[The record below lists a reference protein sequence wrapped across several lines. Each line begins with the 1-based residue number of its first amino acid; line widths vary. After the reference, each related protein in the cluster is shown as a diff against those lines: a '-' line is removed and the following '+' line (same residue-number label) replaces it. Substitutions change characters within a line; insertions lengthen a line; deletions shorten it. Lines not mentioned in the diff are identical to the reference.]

1 MPSLSDTAPTWTP
14 GACPHDC
21 PDRCSWQVKVEDGTA
36 VELVG
41 DKLQPFTRGV
51 LCAKVDHYLDRVY
64 SPDRVLHPLR
74 RVGAKGDGQFERV
87 GWDEAIADVAARLHR
102 LLDQHG
108 ATTVLPYSYMGTQG
122 IVQTSSL
129 DRRFFARLGATRL
142 ERNICASTAG
152 RGIVAT
158 LGATTGMLPEDI
170 AHSRFIILWGTNT
183 MVTNLHLWPFIRR
196 ARAAGATVVVI
207 DPLRTRTAAQAD
219 WHLRP
224 LPGTDAA
231 LALGM
236 MHVIVSE
243 DRHDTDYV
251 ARHTLGFDRLCDRLD
266 DYPPAR
272 VAAITGLPADDVV
285 RLARAY
291 AETQPSAI
299 RVLVG
304 MEHHAHGAMAFRTIA
319 CLPALVGAWRRRGG
333 GIVDFTAKPH
343 YQALNV
349 AGVEKRALEDRSIR
363 SVNMVQ
369 LGEALT
375 GEAMAPPI
383 HALIVYNSN
392 PAVIAPNLNRVRAGL
407 AREDLF
413 TIVHEQFL
421 TDTARYADYVFP
433 ATTQVEHL
441 DLLWSWGH
449 TYVTLNRPAIAP
461 LGEAV
466 PNTEFFRRLASA
478 LGLQEPDL
486 YEPDE
491 SLVRAALDSDHPYLN
506 GITFERLWED
516 GWAPLNLPGDWR
528 PFANGGFPTPSGKC
542 EFYAGHLEALGLDPL
557 PTFEPANESP
567 AGDAA
572 LAARFPLLLMTP
584 KTPLHFLNSSYANL
598 PRHLRAEPEPRLD
611 IHPDDA
617 ACRGIIDG
625 DPVRVFNDRGAIHL
639 HARVADRVRPGVVA
653 VPFGWWT
660 AHVPAGALAN
670 TLTADGLSD
679 LGGGGDWHDTLVQ
692 VSRAEVPE
700 FQVVPNPS
708 GLVPGVDPQKLD
720 QPHDSPETQ
729 VFTV

>member
-1 MPSLSDTAPTWTP
+1 MPTRSDTTSTWIP

-64 SPDRVLHPLR
+64 SPARVLHPLKR
-74 RVGAKGDGQFERV
+74 IGAKGDGAFERV
-87 GWDEAIADVAARLHR
+87 GWDEAIADVAARLRR
-102 LLDQHG
+102 LIDQHG

-183 MVTNLHLWPFIRR
+183 VVTNLHLWPFIRQ

-207 DPLRTRTAAQAD
+207 DPLKTRTAAQAD

-236 MHVIVSE
+236 MHVIVKE
-243 DRHDTDYV
+243 DRHDKDYV
-251 ARHTLGFDRLCDRLD
+251 ERHTLGFDRLCTRLD
-266 DYPPAR
+266 DYPPER
-272 VAAITGLPADDVV
+272 VAAITGLQADDVV

-291 AETQPSAI
+291 AEIQPSAI
-299 RVLVG
+299 RMLVG

-319 CLPALVGAWRRRGG
+319 CLPALVGAWRHRGG

-349 AGVEKRALEDRSIR
+349 AGAEKRELEDRSIR

-375 GEAMAPPI
+375 SKAMAPPI

-413 TIVHEQFL
+413 TVVHEQFL

-466 PNTEFFRRLASA
+466 PNTEFFRRLANA
-478 LGLQEPDL
+478 LGLREADL
-486 YEPDE
+486 YESDE
-491 SLVRAALDSDHPYLN
+491 SLVHTALDSDHPYLN
-506 GITFERLWED
+506 GVTFERLWEH

-528 PFANGGFPTPSGKC
+528 PFADGGFPTPSGKC
-542 EFYAGHLEALGLDPL
+542 EFYAEHLEALGLDPL
-557 PTFEPANESP
+557 PTFEPASESP

-611 IHPDDA
+611 IHPVDA
-617 ACRGIIDG
+617 EPRDIADG

-639 HARVADRVRPGVVA
+639 HARLADRVRPGVVA

-660 AHVPAGALAN
+660 EHAPAGALAN
-670 TLTADGLSD
+670 VLTADGLSD

-692 VSRAEVPE
+692 VRRAEEPHT
-700 FQVVPNPS
+700 QP
-708 GLVPGVDPQKLD
+708 LD
-720 QPHDSPETQ
+720 GSQAG
-729 VFTV
+729 

>member
-1 MPSLSDTAPTWTP
+1 MPTLSDTAPTWIP

-21 PDRCSWQVKVEDGTA
+21 PDRCSWQVKVEDGAA

-74 RVGAKGDGQFERV
+74 RVGAKGDGKFERV
-87 GWDEAIADVAARLHR
+87 GWDEAITDVAARLR
-102 LLDQHG
+102 SLIDQHG

-142 ERNICASTAG
+142 ERSICASTAG

-183 MVTNLHLWPFIRR
+183 VVTNLHLWPFIRK

-207 DPLRTRTAAQAD
+207 DPLKTRTAAQSD

-236 MHVIVSE
+236 MHVIVKE
-243 DRHDTDYV
+243 GRHDKDYV
-251 ARHTLGFDRLCDRLD
+251 EQHTLGFDRLCARLD
-266 DYPPAR
+266 DYSPER
-272 VAAITGLPADDVV
+272 VADVTGLQVDDVV

-319 CLPALVGAWRRRGG
+319 CLPALVGAWRHRGG
-333 GIVDFTAKPH
+333 GIVDFTAKSH

-349 AGVEKRALEDRSIR
+349 AGAEKRELEDRSIR

-369 LGEALT
+369 LGAALT
-375 GEAMAPPI
+375 SESMAPPI

-413 TIVHEQFL
+413 TVVHEQFL

-433 ATTQVEHL
+433 ATTQIEHL

-461 LGEAV
+461 LGEAA
-466 PNTEFFRRLASA
+466 PNTEFFRRLAAA
-478 LGLQEPDL
+478 LGLREPDL
-486 YEPDE
+486 YESDE
-491 SLVRAALDSDHPYLN
+491 SIVRAALDSDHPHLD
-506 GITFERLWED
+506 GVTFERLWKH
-516 GWAPLNLPGDWR
+516 GWAPLNLPDDWR

-542 EFYAGHLEALGLDPL
+542 EFYAEHLQALGLDPL

-617 ACRGIIDG
+617 ESRDIADG
-625 DPVRVFNDRGAIHL
+625 DPVRVFNDRGTIHL
-639 HARVADRVRPGVVA
+639 RARVADRVRPGVVA
-653 VPFGWWT
+653 VPFGWWRDH
-660 AHVPAGALAN
+660 APSGALAN

-692 VSRAEVPE
+692 ISKNETPE
-700 FQVVPNPS
+700 FRAALNRS
-708 GLVPGVDPQKLD
+708 GLDERTHNGP
-720 QPHDSPETQ
+720 
-729 VFTV
+729 

>member
-1 MPSLSDTAPTWTP
+1 MNTKSSSYERGSTASIATWIP

-21 PDRCSWQVKVEDGTA
+21 PDRCSWQVKVEDGAA

-64 SPDRVLHPLR
+64 SPDRVFHPLR
-74 RVGAKGDGQFERV
+74 RVGAKGDGRFEPV
-87 GWDEAIADVAARLHR
+87 GWDEAITDVAARLRR
-102 LLDQHG
+102 LIDRHG

-142 ERNICASTAG
+142 ERSICASTAG

-183 MVTNLHLWPFIRR
+183 VVTNLHLWPFIRQ
-196 ARAAGATVVVI
+196 ARAAGATVVAI
-207 DPLRTRTAAQAD
+207 DPLKTRTTAQAD

-236 MHVIVSE
+236 MHVIVKE
-243 DRHDTDYV
+243 DRHDRDYV
-251 ARHTLGFDRLCDRLD
+251 QRHTLGFDRLCDRLD
-266 DYPPAR
+266 DYPPER
-272 VAAITGLPADDVV
+272 VAAITGLPAEDIV

-319 CLPALVGAWRRRGG
+319 CLPALVGAWRHRGG

-349 AGVEKRALEDRSIR
+349 AGAEKRELEDRSIR

-369 LGEALT
+369 LGAALT
-375 GEAMAPPI
+375 SEDMAPPI

-413 TIVHEQFL
+413 TVVHEQFL

-466 PNTEFFRRLASA
+466 PNTEFFRRLAAA
-478 LGLQEPDL
+478 LGLHEPDL
-486 YEPDE
+486 YESDE
-491 SLVRAALDSDHPYLN
+491 SIVRAALDSDHPYLS
-506 GITFERLWED
+506 GVTFDRLWEN
-516 GWAPLNLPGDWR
+516 GWAPLNLPADWR
-528 PFANGGFPTPSGKC
+528 PFADGGFPTPSGKC
-542 EFYAGHLEALGLDPL
+542 EFVAEHLEALGLDPL
-557 PTFEPANESP
+557 PTFEPARESP
-567 AGDAA
+567 AGDTV
-572 LAARFPLLLMTP
+572 LAARYPLILMTP

-611 IHPDDA
+611 VHPDDA
-617 ACRGIIDG
+617 EARGIADG
-625 DPVRVFNDRGAIHL
+625 DPVRVFNNRGAIRL
-639 HARVADRVRPGVVA
+639 RARVADRVRPGVVA
-653 VPFGWWT
+653 VPFGWWRDH
-660 AHVPAGALAN
+660 APSGALAN

-692 VSRAEVPE
+692 VSRNEAAEKEP
-700 FQVVPNPS
+700 
-708 GLVPGVDPQKLD
+708 
-720 QPHDSPETQ
+720 TC
-729 VFTV
+729 

>member
-1 MPSLSDTAPTWTP
+1 M
-14 GACPHDC
+14 
-21 PDRCSWQVKVEDGTA
+21 
-36 VELVG
+36 
-41 DKLQPFTRGV
+41 
-51 LCAKVDHYLDRVY
+51 DHYLDRVY

-74 RVGAKGDGQFERV
+74 RVGAKGGGQFERV
-87 GWDEAIADVAARLHR
+87 GWDEAIADVAARLRR
-102 LLDQHG
+102 LIDQHG

-183 MVTNLHLWPFIRR
+183 VVTNLHLWPFIRQ

-236 MHVIVSE
+236 MHVIVNE
-243 DRHDTDYV
+243 DRHDKDYV
-251 ARHTLGFDRLCDRLD
+251 ERHTLGFDRLRARLD
-266 DYPPAR
+266 DYPPER
-272 VAAITGLPADDVV
+272 VAAITGLEADVV
-285 RLARAY
+285 ARLARLY

-319 CLPALVGAWRRRGG
+319 CLPALVGAWRHRGG

-349 AGVEKRALEDRSIR
+349 ASAEKRELEDRSIR
-363 SVNMVQ
+363 AVNMVQ

-375 GEAMAPPI
+375 SEAMAPPI

-413 TIVHEQFL
+413 TVVHEQFL

-449 TYVTLNRPAIAP
+449 TYVTLNRPAVAP

-466 PNTEFFRRLASA
+466 PNTEFFRRLAAA
-478 LGLQEPDL
+478 LDLQEPDL
-486 YEPDE
+486 YESDA
-491 SLVRAALDSDHPYLN
+491 SIVRTALDSDHPYLA
-506 GITFERLWED
+506 GVTFERLWEH
-516 GWAPLNLPGDWR
+516 GWAPLNLPSDWR
-528 PFANGGFPTPSGKC
+528 PFADGGFPTPSGTC
-542 EFYAGHLEALGLDPL
+542 EFYAEHLEALGLDPL
-557 PTFEPANESP
+557 PTFEPATESP

-598 PRHLRAEPEPRLD
+598 PRHLRAESEPRLD
-611 IHPDDA
+611 VHPADA
-617 ACRGIIDG
+617 ESRGIADG
-625 DPVRVFNDRGAIHL
+625 DPVRVFNDRGTIHL
-639 HARVADRVRPGVVA
+639 RARVADRVRPGVVA
-653 VPFGWWT
+653 VPFGWWRDH
-660 AHVPAGALAN
+660 APSGSLAN
-670 TLTADGLSD
+670 ALTADGLSD

-692 VSRAEVPE
+692 VSGDKA
-700 FQVVPNPS
+700 S
-708 GLVPGVDPQKLD
+708 DSLS
-720 QPHDSPETQ
+720 PHDSQ
-729 VFTV
+729 TVRQSVV

>member
-1 MPSLSDTAPTWTP
+1 MPTPSDTASTWIP

-64 SPDRVLHPLR
+64 SPDRVLHPLK
-74 RVGAKGDGQFERV
+74 RVGAKGDGKFERV
-87 GWDEAIADVAARLHR
+87 GWDEAIADVAARLRR
-102 LLDQHG
+102 LIDQHG

-142 ERNICASTAG
+142 ERSICASTAG
-152 RGIVAT
+152 RGVAAT

-170 AHSRFIILWGTNT
+170 VHSRFIILWGTNT
-183 MVTNLHLWPFIRR
+183 VVTNLHLWPFIRQ

-207 DPLRTRTAAQAD
+207 DPLKTRTAAQAD

-236 MHVIVSE
+236 MHVIVNE
-243 DRHDTDYV
+243 DRHDMDYV
-251 ARHTLGFDRLCDRLD
+251 EQHTLGFDRLCDRLD
-266 DYPPAR
+266 DYPPER
-272 VAAITGLPADDVV
+272 VAAITGLEADDVV

-291 AETQPSAI
+291 AQTQPAAI

-319 CLPALVGAWRRRGG
+319 CLPALVGAWRHRGG

-349 AGVEKRALEDRSIR
+349 AGAEKRELEDRSIR

-375 GEAMAPPI
+375 NETMAPPI

-407 AREDLF
+407 ARDDLF
-413 TIVHEQFL
+413 TVVHEQFL

-466 PNTEFFRRLASA
+466 PNTEFFRRLAAA
-478 LGLQEPDL
+478 LGLQAPDL
-486 YEPDE
+486 YESDE
-491 SLVRAALDSDHPYLN
+491 SIVRAALDSDHPYLH
-506 GITFERLWED
+506 GVTFERLWEH
-516 GWAPLNLPGDWR
+516 GWAPLNLPSDWR
-528 PFANGGFPTPSGKC
+528 PFADGGFPTPSGKC
-542 EFYAGHLEALGLDPL
+542 EFYAEHLEAHGLDPL

-611 IHPDDA
+611 VHPNDA
-617 ACRGIIDG
+617 ESRGIADG
-625 DPVRVFNDRGAIHL
+625 DSVRVFNDRGAIQL
-639 HARVADRVRPGVVA
+639 HARVADHVRPGVVA
-653 VPFGWWT
+653 VPFGWWRDH
-660 AHVPAGALAN
+660 APSGALAN

-692 VSRAEVPE
+692 VSREEELE
-700 FQVVPNPS
+700 FRVVPNAS
-708 GLVPGVDPQKLD
+708 DFVPGVDSVEAQ
-720 QPHDSPETQ
+720 SARR
-729 VFTV
+729 FA

>member
-1 MPSLSDTAPTWTP
+1 MPTLSDTTPAWIP

-36 VELVG
+36 VELIG

-74 RVGAKGDGQFERV
+74 RVGAKGDGKFERV

-102 LLDQHG
+102 LIDRHG

-183 MVTNLHLWPFIRR
+183 VVTNLHLWPFIRQ

-236 MHVIVSE
+236 MHVIVNE
-243 DRHDTDYV
+243 DLHDKDYV
-251 ARHTLGFDRLCDRLD
+251 ARHTLGFDRLCARLD
-266 DYPPAR
+266 DYPPER
-272 VAAITGLPADDVV
+272 VAAITGLEADDVM

-299 RVLVG
+299 RMLVG

-319 CLPALVGAWRRRGG
+319 CLPALVGAWRHRGG

-349 AGVEKRALEDRSIR
+349 AGAEKRELEDRSIR

-375 GEAMAPPI
+375 SEAMAPPI

-413 TIVHEQFL
+413 TVVHEQFL

-449 TYVTLNRPAIAP
+449 TYVTLNRPAIAT
-461 LGEAV
+461 A
-466 PNTEFFRRLASA
+466 RRGSA
-478 LGLQEPDL
+478 EHRILPPSGRRPR
-486 YEPDE
+486 PAGAG
-491 SLVRAALDSDHPYLN
+491 LVRIRRKPRPHRPGQRPS
-506 GITFERLWED
+506 
-516 GWAPLNLPGDWR
+516 LPGR
-528 PFANGGFPTPSGKC
+528 
-542 EFYAGHLEALGLDPL
+542 
-557 PTFEPANESP
+557 
-567 AGDAA
+567 
-572 LAARFPLLLMTP
+572 
-584 KTPLHFLNSSYANL
+584 
-598 PRHLRAEPEPRLD
+598 RHLRAPVGTRLG
-611 IHPDDA
+611 A
-617 ACRGIIDG
+617 AQPARRLATFCQRRL
-625 DPVRVFNDRGAIHL
+625 PHALRQVRVLRRAPAISGVGPPADVRARQRKPRRRRRAGRPLPAAANDTQDA
-639 HARVADRVRPGVVA
+639 
-653 VPFGWWT
+653 
-660 AHVPAGALAN
+660 PALPQFKLRQPA
-670 TLTADGLSD
+670 
-679 LGGGGDWHDTLVQ
+679 
-692 VSRAEVPE
+692 P
-700 FQVVPNPS
+700 PS
-708 GLVPGVDPQKLD
+708 AC
-720 QPHDSPETQ
+720 
-729 VFTV
+729 